1 MPFTKIVATVGP
13 ASREEPVLRSL
24 IKAGVDV
31 FRLNMSHGDHS
42 GHSEVVDRIRRISAD
57 LGCTVGILAD
67 LSGPKI
73 RIGMI
78 SEEPVMLEAGAP
90 FVITTQQDVMGN
102 AERVS
107 CNYPQLC
114 QDVQAG
120 QEILLDDGKLWLEVR
135 SVRPPEVHCVVVKG
149 GPLSSKKGINLPHTK
164 LAISALTEKDRNDM
178 EFAIAQKVDFF
189 ALSFVKR
196 VQDVEECRYF
206 MKFRGADIP
215 IFAKIEKREAVDNL
229 EDILAV
235 SDGIMVARGD
245 LGVEIPL
252 EEVPIIQK
260 RIIALCN
267 REGKP
272 VITATQM
279 LESMIRNFRPTR
291 AEAADVANAILDGT
305 DAVMLSAE
313 TAAGDYPIEA
323 VQVMSRIAAATEGQI
338 TPRQFPLATP
348 ADIPMALSLA
358 AATLAN
364 QVGASAILCLTQGGS
379 TARRVAQWRPRAR
392 ILAWCPLPE
401 TARQLTVS
409 WGVRA
414 VNRRTCQMWTGSVP
428 RGSKPKSTGQYAI
441 C

>member
-1 MPFTKIVATVGP
+1 
-13 ASREEPVLRSL
+13 
-24 IKAGVDV
+24 
-31 FRLNMSHGDHS
+31 
-42 GHSEVVDRIRRISAD
+42 
-57 LGCTVGILAD
+57 
-67 LSGPKI
+67 
-73 RIGMI
+73 
-78 SEEPVMLEAGAP
+78 
-90 FVITTQQDVMGN
+90 
-102 AERVS
+102 
-107 CNYPQLC
+107 
-114 QDVQAG
+114 
-120 QEILLDDGKLWLEVR
+120 
-135 SVRPPEVHCVVVKG
+135 
-149 GPLSSKKGINLPHTK
+149 
-164 LAISALTEKDRNDM
+164 
-178 EFAIAQKVDFF
+178 
-189 ALSFVKR
+189 
-196 VQDVEECRYF
+196 

-252 EEVPIIQK
+252 EEVPVIQK
-260 RIIALCN
+260 RIIAVCN

-323 VQVMSRIAAATEGQI
+323 VQVMSRIATATEGQI
-338 TPRQFPLATP
+338 TPRLFPLATP

-364 QVGASAILCLTQGGS
+364 QVGAAAILCLTQGGS

-401 TARQLTVS
+401 TARQLAVT

-414 VNRRTCQMWTGSVP
+414 VNRTDMPDVDRERAEGIEAQINRAIRDLSSRDILRAGDRVIVAAGVP
-428 RGSKPKSTGQYAI
+428 LHEKGTTNLLRVVEVDR
-441 C
+441 